1 MSDQFLIRRRQLLKA
16 GAAGAGFLAM
26 GGAGLFSAGPMAQ
39 RLLGVAAAAQ
49 TYIEVFP
56 TSPLILNPFTD
67 PLPIPN
73 AARPVPNGLKSDYWN
88 ALPGRTK
95 TLPAPAPVTG
105 GLQDA
110 NGAVH
115 QLGPEKVQYKGKR
128 LPDPYVYHV
137 RLETGTHKFT
147 SSKVLPISSL
157 GQPSFAFVNG
167 AQVPAAARPGGF
179 DLPASIITGF
189 NADLTGKPVSFPGPR
204 INAAYGQPVIL
215 RFENQMGV
223 TAKNFDPKTL
233 SDYGS
238 PEMGFLT
245 HLHNGHTACESDG
258 QPHYRANQGITQPK
272 LPNGVPATDY
282 GWGEYNTLGYSE
294 TTWVDNMYLN
304 FPAGMG
310 GNATQIDDTEKQGL
324 FWFHDHFHNMTGAN
338 VYKGMVG
345 LFPLVDPGSTI
356 AGRNFSDV
364 GENTLDPNYPTLG
377 LPGVYRPNGDGSFEM
392 DYDIPLAFYD
402 VRMDDG
408 VTVHQD
414 FHADAYNTA
423 AFGNI
428 KPGLNHPEWWGQSFF
443 KHFPNHGFVG
453 DIFTVNGTAFPVM
466 TVQRRRYRFR
476 TLDAS
481 ISRAYQFQ
489 LMSSSGGPKAA
500 KDLGYQGDELQGQ
513 YRLPDGQQCMKWLQ
527 IASGGGLL
535 PKPIL
540 RDQFEIWPAMRRE
553 VVVDFSKYQDGSPTR
568 DGDKIYWVNTHK
580 MPDGRMPTSPDPAY
594 KIPMIL
600 FVVDA
605 KTPVTDNSK
614 SIDQLLADAK
624 AAPVAS
630 LRQQPDLLI
639 GGKMIPVSAA
649 FDSSGKPISDLQAM
663 IDNRRQFT
671 LQRGGTTVLPLPNDP
686 NDNEWSING
695 HSFDQTINVLDQKGR
710 PTTPTQGVPEI
721 WEIVNGGGGWVHPMH
736 MHMEEHHILLRNGK
750 AAASWQTNAAATD
763 PQHQD
768 DTGKD
773 DVVAM
778 NPSESVMFYRNFRTF
793 KGKYVA
799 HCHNLAHE
807 DHAMMFGWEII

>member
-39 RLLGVAAAAQ
+39 RLLGGAAADQ
-49 TYIEVFP
+49 LYIEVFP
-56 TSPLILNPFTD
+56 TSPLILSPFTD
-67 PLPIPN
+67 PLPIPR
-73 AARPVPNGLKSDYWN
+73 AARPVPNPFDTTSGGYFPSR
-88 ALPGRTK
+88 GQ
-95 TLPAPAPVTG
+95 PAPAPVKG

-115 QLGPEKVQYKGKR
+115 QLGPEGVTYKGKR
-128 LPDPYVYHV
+128 LPDPLVYHV

-147 SSKVLPISSL
+147 SSKVLPINSQGQVAKAFDSNGKSL
-157 GQPSFAFVNG
+157 DGSP
-167 AQVPAAARPGGF
+167 R

-189 NADLTGKPVSFPGPR
+189 NASLDGTPVGFPGPR

-215 RFENQMGV
+215 RFDNQMAA
-223 TAKNFDPKTL
+223 TAKGFDPKTL

-245 HLHNGHTACESDG
+245 HLHNGHTAAESDG
-258 QPHYRANQGITQPK
+258 QPHYRANQQFTQPK
-272 LPNGVPATDY
+272 FAGHGIQGGN
-282 GWGEYNTLGYSE
+282 YNPLGYMPGD
-294 TTWVDNMYLN
+294 WVDNLYLN
-304 FPAGMG
+304 FPAGLVNG
-310 GNATQIDDTEKQGL
+310 QGDPDDAEKQGL
-324 FWFHDHFHNMTGAN
+324 FWFHDHFHNQTGAN

-345 LFPLVDPGSTI
+345 LFPLVDPGSTLG
-356 AGRNFSDV
+356 GRSFSDV
-364 GENTLDPNYPTLG
+364 GELTLDKNYPSLG
-377 LPGVYRPNGDGSFEM
+377 LPGVYRPNGDGTFEM

-408 VTVHQD
+408 VTVHLD
-414 FHADAYNTA
+414 FHAADYNTPQW
-423 AFGNI
+423 GNI
-428 KPGLNHPEWWGQSFF
+428 APGKTHPEWWGQSFF

-466 TVQRRRYRFR
+466 HVKRRQYRFR

-489 LMSSSGGPKAA
+489 LMSSRGGPKAA

-513 YRLPDGQQCMKWLQ
+513 YRLTDGQQCMKFLQ

-535 PKPIL
+535 PYPLL
-540 RDQFEIWPAMRRE
+540 RDSFEIWPAMRRE
-553 VVVDFSKYQDGSPTR
+553 VVVDFAHYQDGSSTAP
-568 DGDKIYWVNTHK
+568 GDVVYWVNTHK
-580 MPDGRMPTSPDPAY
+580 MPDGRMPTSPDPRY
-594 KIPMIL
+594 VIPLIK
-600 FVVDA
+600 FVVDGDA
-605 KTPVTDNSK
+605 VDDNSK
-614 SIDQLLADAK
+614 PIKTLLDEAAAAK
-624 AAPVAS
+624 QARVPAT
-630 LRQQPDLLI
+630 LRQQPDLII
-639 GGKMIPVSAA
+639 GGHKMPVAAA
-649 FDSSGKPISDLQAM
+649 FDSRGTPISALQAM

-671 LQRGGTTVLPLPNDP
+671 LERGGTTTLPLPNEP

-710 PTTPTQGVPEI
+710 PTTPTQGVPEV

-736 MHMEEHHILLRNGK
+736 MHMEEHHILMRNGK
-750 AAASWQTNAAATD
+750 PAASWQANAASTD

-778 NPSESVMFYRNFRTF
+778 NPSEKVMFLRNFRSF